1 MYFYI
6 IIWYDVHL
14 TKFVVSLGPHRKSTL
29 SLKLILTLIIYNTKA
44 ETYPKQDGYIQYSIF
59 LKLHIIVYFWMRKL
73 KMMTA
78 GLIFLNRNV
87 SRFLPAI
94 PVRNLSFFIFSG
106 TVFFFRP
113 QCAGYPDN
121 RCYTRSFFSGFI
133 HEWSDV
139 LMQAVLHHFATESRN
154 SWH

>member
-6 IIWYDVHL
+6 IIWYEVHL

-29 SLKLILTLIIYNTKA
+29 SYTIQTQRHIQNKMAIFNIHFLFITYNCSFLNEKTLN
-44 ETYPKQDGYIQYSIF
+44 DDRW
-59 LKLHIIVYFWMRKL
+59 LN
-73 KMMTA
+73 
-78 GLIFLNRNV
+78 FLNRNV

>member
-29 SLKLILTLIIYNTKA
+29 SYTLQTQSHIQNKMAIFNIHFFLITYNCSFLNEKTLN
-44 ETYPKQDGYIQYSIF
+44 DDRW
-59 LKLHIIVYFWMRKL
+59 LN
-73 KMMTA
+73 
-78 GLIFLNRNV
+78 FLNRNV

-139 LMQAVLHHFATESRN
+139 LMQAVLHHFAT
-154 SWH
+154 

>member
-29 SLKLILTLIIYNTKA
+29 SYTIQTQSHIQNKMAIFNIHFFITYNCSFLNEKTLN
-44 ETYPKQDGYIQYSIF
+44 DDRW
-59 LKLHIIVYFWMRKL
+59 LN
-73 KMMTA
+73 
-78 GLIFLNRNV
+78 FLNRNV

>member
-29 SLKLILTLIIYNTKA
+29 SLKLILTLIIYNTNA
-44 ETYPKQDGYIQYSIF
+44 ETYPKQDGYIQYSFF
-59 LKLHIIVYFWMRKL
+59 LITYNCSFLNEKTLNDDRWL
-73 KMMTA
+73 N
-78 GLIFLNRNV
+78 FLNRNV